1 MKYIIGFV
9 LLGLFMQSCR
19 VYNQNVMFRTKE
31 NIISSS
37 DSIQQ
42 AQISAERNYLI
53 QKNDYLEVRVFTDSG
68 EVIIDPPR
76 INPNANMNMNM
87 GMQGQQPFQQMLG
100 GAFSD
105 NTFPLQFPNFLV
117 QQNGLVKLPKVGEVF
132 LDGFT
137 LDQAERILEKRFD
150 EFYPGAFVR
159 ARYTNKRIFV
169 FKGNKGLV
177 LPLRNEKIHLIDVL
191 AQTGGV
197 EANMRASNI
206 RLIRGDLKDPTIK
219 LINLRTYAGLTE
231 HDLTIEANDIIYVE
245 PVRKSFLEALRD
257 ISPIL
262 SFISTTIT
270 FILLLR
276 NTGN

>member
-1 MKYIIGFV
+1 MKYAIGLV

-19 VYNQNVMFRTKE
+19 VYNQNIMFRTKE
-31 NIISSS
+31 NIISSR
-37 DSIQQ
+37 DSITQ

-76 INPNANMNMNM
+76 INPNTNIQNV
-87 GMQGQQPFQQMLG
+87 GVQGQQGFQQRQVG
-100 GAFSD
+100 TFGD

-117 QQNGLVKLPKVGEVF
+117 QQNGLVKLPKIGEVL
-132 LDGFT
+132 LDGLT
-137 LDQAERILEKRFD
+137 LDQAERVLERRY
-150 EFYPGAFVR
+150 EEYYPGAFVR

-169 FKGNKGLV
+169 FKGNQGLV

-191 AQTGGV
+191 AQTGGM

-206 RLIRGDLKDPTIK
+206 RLIRGDLEDPTIK
-219 LINLRTYAGLTE
+219 LINLRTYEGLIE

-245 PVRKSFLEALRD
+245 PVRKTFLEALRD
-257 ISPIL
+257 ISPVL
-262 SFISTTIT
+262 SFISTTLT
-270 FILLLR
+270 FVLLFR
-276 NTGN
+276 NIGN